1 MTDRPNNPPIHGHE
15 ESMGSYTSKNIRRDT
30 KMHLFLFTMTTPGR
44 VEHDQHMLLF
54 LKERLEGLV
63 VEVHHVGGLL

>member
-1 MTDRPNNPPIHGHE
+1 
-15 ESMGSYTSKNIRRDT
+15 
-30 KMHLFLFTMTTPGR
+30 MHLFLFTMTTPGR